1 MTDQVFGLAY
11 AQAYDV
17 VYQDKDYVAECDVLR
32 DVFEQYAPRHVRRV
46 LDLGCGTGSHALVLA
61 GAGFDV
67 TGVDRSPPMLAEA
80 GRKARTAGVDVGLVA
95 GDIRGFELRRRF
107 DAAMMMFA
115 VLGYQVEDADVRA
128 TLASVRRHLEPGGIL
143 AFDVWYGP
151 TVVAE
156 GPSERHRELTRGS
169 MRLERASR
177 GTLDL
182 ERATCRVDISV
193 RELDERGDFGGE
205 FTEHHDM
212 RYFFPDELDR
222 FMAEA
227 GFELVTL
234 TGFPDPALPPGAAGW
249 SALGV
254 ARARDR

>member
-17 VYQDKDYVAECDVLR
+17 VYQDKDYAAECGVLR
-32 DVFEQYAPRHVRRV
+32 DAFERYAQRQVSRV
-46 LDLGCGTGSHALVLA
+46 LDLGCGTGGHALVLA
-61 GAGFDV
+61 DAGFDV
-67 TGVDRSPPMLAEA
+67 TGVDRSPAMLAEA
-80 GRKARTAGVDVGLVA
+80 ARKARTAGVDVSLVA
-95 GDIRGFELRRRF
+95 GDIRRLELRRRF
-107 DAAMMMFA
+107 DAAVMMFA

-128 TLASVRRHLEPGGIL
+128 TLASARRHVEPGGL
-143 AFDVWYGP
+143 LTFDVWYGP

-156 GPSERHRELTRGS
+156 GPSERRRELARGGK
-169 MRLERASR
+169 RLERASR
-177 GTLDL
+177 GTLDP

-193 RELDERGDFGGE
+193 RELHERGGFGAE
-205 FTEHHDM
+205 FTEHHEM
-212 RYFFPDELDR
+212 RYFFPDELER
-222 FMAEA
+222 FTGEA

-234 TGFPDPALPPGAAGW
+234 TGFPDPAVPPGAAGW